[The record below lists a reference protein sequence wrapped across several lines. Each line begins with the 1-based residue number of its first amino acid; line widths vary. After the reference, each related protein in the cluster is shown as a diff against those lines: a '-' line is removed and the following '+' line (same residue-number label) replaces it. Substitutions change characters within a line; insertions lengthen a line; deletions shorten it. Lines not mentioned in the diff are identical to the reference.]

1 MKLFPIRGGIHPEY
15 RKELTSEKVIVALPM
30 PAALYIPLQQHI
42 GAPAEVL
49 VKEGDLVKKGQ
60 MIARNQGAVSASQHA
75 PTSGRIASVTEVIA
89 PHPSGLPQTTIILEP
104 DGKDEWACLPEP
116 IADPFTATLH
126 EINDRVAQSGIVG
139 MGGAAFPSA
148 IKLNLG
154 EQKKLDTLLLNG
166 AECEPYL
173 TCDDRVM
180 REYPGEVIDGA
191 RIMAHALGT
200 PRVVIGIEQNK
211 PQAIETITKAAS
223 AFPEIEVVTVP
234 VQYPMG
240 SERHLVQAIT
250 GRETPARKLAAD
262 LGIVVH
268 NVATARAVH
277 HAVRFGRPLI
287 ARVVTV
293 SGGAIREPNN
303 VLTPIGARVAD
314 LVEFCG
320 GFSAR
325 PESVV
330 NGGPMM
336 GQPLA
341 SLEAPVVKGTSGIL
355 ALTAE
360 EINDRPANAC
370 IRCGS
375 CITVCPCGL
384 SPVDMAAFI
393 RKDNLDVAARL
404 GVLDCFSCGSCSY
417 VCPSHIPLV
426 HYFNYAKGV
435 LRELEDD
442 RRKSERIKTLAEVRT
457 IRIEKAA
464 EAKRAALAARKP
476 AAGAA
481 PSGAA
486 PSGNVPSGNVPS
498 GNVPS
503 GNTGEIK
510 ATTEEKVNA

>member
-1 MKLFPIRGGIHPEY
+1 MKLFPILGGIHPEY
-15 RKELTSEKVIVALPM
+15 RKDQTSEKAIIVMPM
-30 PAALYIPLQQHI
+30 PAMLYIPLQQHI

-49 VKEGDLVKKGQ
+49 VAEGDLVKKGQ
-60 MIARNQGAVSASQHA
+60 MIARNQGTVSASQHA
-75 PTSGRIASVTEVIA
+75 PTSGRIRTVTDVTA
-89 PHPSGLPQTTIILEP
+89 PHPSGLPQTTIVLEP
-104 DGKDEWACLPEP
+104 DGKEEWIDELPEP
-116 IADPFTATLH
+116 IADPFAADAHT
-126 EINDRVAQSGIVG
+126 INERVAQAGIVG

-180 REYPGEVIDGA
+180 REYADEIIDGA

-200 PRVVIGIEQNK
+200 SRIVIGIEQNK
-211 PQAIETITKAAS
+211 PQAIEIMTKAAA
-223 AFPEIEVVTVP
+223 AFAGVEVVGVP

-250 GRETPARKLAAD
+250 GLETPARKLTAD

-268 NVATARAVH
+268 NVSTTRAVH
-277 HAVRFGRPLI
+277 HAVRFGRPLL

-303 VLTPIGARVAD
+303 VLTHIGTLVAD
-314 LVEFCG
+314 LVAFCG

-336 GQPLA
+336 GQPLP
-341 SLEAPVVKGTSGIL
+341 SLDVPVVKGTSGIL
-355 ALTAE
+355 ALTAA
-360 EINDRPANAC
+360 EINDRPTEAC

-375 CITVCPCGL
+375 CVTVCPCGL
-384 SPVDMAAFI
+384 SPVEMSAFI
-393 RKDNLDVAARL
+393 RKDKLEAAAKL
-404 GVLDCFSCGSCSY
+404 GVMDCFSCGSCSW

-426 HYFNYAKGV
+426 HYFNYAKGT
-435 LRELEDD
+435 LNDLERE
-442 RRKSERIKTLAEVRT
+442 RSKNERIKALAEVRT

-464 EAKRAALAARKP
+464 EAKRATLAARKP
-476 AAGAA
+476 ASDSA
-481 PSGAA
+481 
-486 PSGNVPSGNVPS
+486 VPD
-498 GNVPS
+498 
-503 GNTGEIK
+503 NTGEIK
-510 ATTEEKVNA
+510 APTEEKANA

>member
-1 MKLFPIRGGIHPEY
+1 MKLFPIRGGIHPDY
-15 RKELTSEKVIVALPM
+15 RKELASEKAIVAMPM

-60 MIARNQGAVSASQHA
+60 MIARSGGAVSAPQHA
-75 PTSGRIASVTEVIA
+75 ATSGRIKSVTNIPA
-89 PHPSGLPQTTIILEP
+89 PHPSGLAQTTIILEP
-104 DGKDEWACLPEP
+104 DGKDEWTALPEP
-116 IADPFTATLH
+116 IADPFAVDPHT
-126 EINDRVAQSGIVG
+126 INDRVAHSGIVG

-154 EQKKLDTLLLNG
+154 EQKKLEILLLNG

-180 REYPGEVIDGA
+180 REFPDEIIDGA

-211 PQAIETITKAAS
+211 PQAIEIMTKAAS
-223 AFPEIEVVTVP
+223 AFPNVEVIGVP

-250 GRETPARKLAAD
+250 GLETPARKLTAD
-262 LGIVVH
+262 LGVVVH
-268 NVATARAVH
+268 NVSTARAVH
-277 HAVRFGRPLI
+277 HAVRFCRPLV

-293 SGGAIREPNN
+293 SGGAIREPKN
-303 VLTPIGARVAD
+303 VLTPIGARIAD

-341 SLEAPVVKGTSGIL
+341 TLEAPVVKGTSGIL

-360 EINDRPANAC
+360 EINDRPTSAC

-375 CITVCPCGL
+375 CITACPCGL

-393 RKDNLDVAARL
+393 RKDNLEVAAKL
-404 GVLDCFSCGSCSY
+404 GVMDCFSCGSCSW

-426 HYFNYAKGV
+426 HYFNYAKGA
-435 LRELEDD
+435 LNDLEREG
-442 RRKSERIKTLAEVRT
+442 RKNERVKTLVEART

-464 EAKRAALAARKP
+464 EAKRAALAARSKP
-476 AAGAA
+476 ASEAA
-481 PSGAA
+481 PPGAGTEA
-486 PSGNVPSGNVPS
+486 
-498 GNVPS
+498 
-503 GNTGEIK
+503 K
-510 ATTEEKVNA
+510 AATEEKVNA

>member
-1 MKLFPIRGGIHPEY
+1 MKLFPIRGGIHPDY
-15 RKELTSEKVIVALPM
+15 RKELTSEKAIVALPL

-49 VKEGDLVKKGQ
+49 VAEGEMVKKGQ

-75 PTSGRIASVTEVIA
+75 PTSGRIRTVTEVTA
-89 PHPSGLPQTTIILEP
+89 PHPSGLPQTTVILEP
-104 DGKDEWACLPEP
+104 DGKDEWGELPEP
-116 IADPFTATLH
+116 IADPFAADAH
-126 EINDRVAQSGIVG
+126 AINGRVARSGIVG

-180 REYPGEVIDGA
+180 REYPDEIIDGA

-200 PRVVIGIEQNK
+200 PRIVICIEQNK
-211 PQAIETITKAAS
+211 PQAIEIMTRAAS
-223 AFPEIEVVTVP
+223 TFAAIEVIPVP

-250 GRETPARKLAAD
+250 GIETPARKLTAD
-262 LGIVVH
+262 LGVVVH
-268 NVATARAVH
+268 NVSTARAVH
-277 HAVRFGRPLI
+277 HAVRFGRPLV

-293 SGGAIREPNN
+293 SGGALREPKNI
-303 VLTPIGARVAD
+303 LTPIGARVAD

-336 GQPLA
+336 GQPLP
-341 SLEAPVVKGTSGIL
+341 SLDVPVVKGTSGIL

-360 EINDRPANAC
+360 EINDRPASAC

-375 CITVCPCGL
+375 CVTICPCGL
-384 SPVDMAAFI
+384 SPVEMSAFI
-393 RKDNLDVAARL
+393 RKDNLEGAAKL
-404 GVLDCFSCGSCSY
+404 GVMDCFSCGSCSY
-417 VCPSHIPLV
+417 VCPSHVPLV
-426 HYFNYAKGV
+426 HYFNYAKGA
-435 LRELEDD
+435 LNDLERE
-442 RRKSERIKTLAEVRT
+442 RSKNERIKTLAEVRI
-457 IRIEKAA
+457 IRIEKAT

-476 AAGAA
+476 ASDTASPGNSPSSNSDEAKAA
-481 PSGAA
+481 
-486 PSGNVPSGNVPS
+486 
-498 GNVPS
+498 
-503 GNTGEIK
+503 TDEK
-510 ATTEEKVNA
+510 ANA

>member
-1 MKLFPIRGGIHPEY
+1 MKLYPILGGIHPEY
-15 RKELTSEKVIVALPM
+15 RKELTSEKAIVTLTM
-30 PAALYIPLQQHI
+30 PEALYIPLQQHI

-49 VKEGDLVKKGQ
+49 VAAGDLVKKGQ
-60 MIARNQGAVSASQHA
+60 MIARSQGTVSTPQHA
-75 PTSGRIASVTEVIA
+75 STSGRIAAVTEIAA
-89 PHPSGLPQTTIILEP
+89 PHPSGLPQTTIVLEP
-104 DGKDEWACLPEP
+104 DGRDEWAELPEP
-116 IADPFTATLH
+116 IADPFSADTHT
-126 EINDRVAQSGIVG
+126 INTRVAQSGIVG

-154 EQKKLDTLLLNG
+154 EQKKLEILLLNG

-180 REYPGEVIDGA
+180 REFPDEIIDGA

-200 PRVVIGIEQNK
+200 ARVIIGIEQNK
-211 PQAIETITKAAS
+211 PEAIEIMTRAA
-223 AFPEIEVVTVP
+223 AKFAGIEVAGVP

-250 GRETPARKLAAD
+250 GCETPAKKLTAD

-268 NVATARAVH
+268 NVSTARAVH
-277 HAVRFGRPLI
+277 HAVRFGRPLV

-303 VLTPIGARVAD
+303 IMTPIGARVAD
-314 LVEFCG
+314 LIDFCG
-320 GFSAR
+320 GFASR

-341 SLEAPVVKGTSGIL
+341 SLDAPVVKGTSGIL
-355 ALTAE
+355 AMTAA
-360 EINDRPANAC
+360 EINHHPSSPC

-375 CITVCPCGL
+375 CVTVCPCGL
-384 SPVDMAAFI
+384 SPVEMAAYI
-393 RKDNLDVAARL
+393 RKDNLEGAAKM
-404 GVLDCFSCGSCSY
+404 GVMDCFSCGSCSY

-426 HYFNYAKGV
+426 HYFNYAKGMI
-435 LRELEDD
+435 REQESE
-442 RRKSERIKTLAEVRT
+442 RRKNDRVKTLAEVRT

-464 EAKRAALAARKP
+464 EAKKASLAARKP
-476 AAGAA
+476 APEKA
-481 PSGAA
+481 PA
-486 PSGNVPSGNVPS
+486 PEGQSP
-498 GNVPS
+498 
-503 GNTGEIK
+503 
-510 ATTEEKVNA
+510 ATEEKVSV

>member
-1 MKLFPIRGGIHPEY
+1 MKLFPIRGGIHPDY
-15 RKELTSEKVIVALPM
+15 RKERTSEKAIVVMPM

-49 VKEGDLVKKGQ
+49 VAEGELVKKGQ
-60 MIARNQGAVSASQHA
+60 MIARNQGTVSASQHA
-75 PTSGRIASVTEVIA
+75 PTSGRIKTVTDVTA

-104 DGKDEWACLPEP
+104 DGKDEWVELPEP
-116 IADPFTATLH
+116 IADPFAADAHT
-126 EINDRVAQSGIVG
+126 INDRVAQSGIVG

-154 EQKKLDTLLLNG
+154 EQKKLDILLLNG

-180 REYPGEVIDGA
+180 REYPDEIIDGA

-200 PRVVIGIEQNK
+200 SRVIIGIEQNK
-211 PQAIETITKAAS
+211 PQAIEIMTKAAA
-223 AFPEIEVVTVP
+223 AFPEIKVVAVP

-250 GRETPARKLAAD
+250 GLETPARKLTAD

-268 NVATARAVH
+268 NVSTTRAVH
-277 HAVRFGRPLI
+277 HAVRFGRPLV

-303 VLTPIGARVAD
+303 VLTPIGTLVSD

-320 GFSAR
+320 GFSVR

-336 GQPLA
+336 GQPLP
-341 SLEAPVVKGTSGIL
+341 SLDVPVVKGTSGIL

-360 EINDRPANAC
+360 EINDNPTSAC
-370 IRCGS
+370 IRCGA
-375 CITVCPCGL
+375 CVTVCPCGL

-393 RKDNLDVAARL
+393 RKDNLEASARL
-404 GVLDCFSCGSCSY
+404 GVMDCFSCGSCSW

-435 LRELEDD
+435 LNDLEREN
-442 RRKSERIKTLAEVRT
+442 RKNERIKALAEGRT
-457 IRIEKAA
+457 IRIEKAT

-476 AAGAA
+476 ASDNAS
-481 PSGAA
+481 P
-486 PSGNVPSGNVPS
+486 
-498 GNVPS
+498 
-503 GNTGEIK
+503 GNTGEAK

>member
-1 MKLFPIRGGIHPEY
+1 MKLFPVTGGIHPEY
-15 RKELTSEKVIVALPM
+15 RKDLTSEKAVVVMPM

-42 GAPAEVL
+42 GAPAEIL
-49 VKEGDLVKKGQ
+49 VAEGDLVKKGQ

-75 PTSGRIASVTEVIA
+75 PTSGRIKSVAEVAA
-89 PHPSGLPQTTIILEP
+89 PHPSGLPQKTIILEP
-104 DGKDEWACLPEP
+104 DGKDEWADLPAP
-116 IADPFTATLH
+116 IADPFAASPH
-126 EINDRVAQSGIVG
+126 EIHERVAQSGIVG

-148 IKLNLG
+148 VKLNLG
-154 EQKKLDTLLLNG
+154 TQKKLETLLLNG

-180 REYPGEVIDGA
+180 REYADEVIDGA

-200 PRVVIGIEQNK
+200 PKVVIGIEENK
-211 PQAIETITKAAS
+211 PQAIEIMTRAAA
-223 AFPEIEVVTVP
+223 AFPNVEIAAVP

-250 GRETPARKLAAD
+250 GRETPARKLTAD
-262 LGIVVH
+262 LGVVVH

-277 HAVRFGRPLI
+277 HAVRFGRPLV

-293 SGGAIREPNN
+293 SGSAIRKPSN
-303 VLTPIGARVAD
+303 VMTPIGTLVAD

-336 GQPLA
+336 GQPLP
-341 SLEAPVVKGTSGIL
+341 SLDVPVVKGTSGIL

-360 EINDRPANAC
+360 EINGSPTSAC

-375 CITVCPCGL
+375 CVTVCPCGL

-393 RKDNLDVAARL
+393 RKDNLDVAAKL
-404 GVLDCFSCGSCSY
+404 GVMDCFSCGSCSY

-435 LRELEDD
+435 LRELEND
-442 RRKSERIKTLAEVRT
+442 RRKNERIKTLAEVRT
-457 IRIEKAA
+457 IRIEKAT

-476 AAGAA
+476 A
-481 PSGAA
+481 SDAA
-486 PSGNVPSGNVPS
+486 PSGNA
-498 GNVPS
+498 
-503 GNTGEIK
+503 GEAK
-510 ATTEEKVNA
+510 ATTEEKANA